1 MRNALLV
8 TILALT
14 TTAHA
19 AAPKKAESKAEE
31 AKKDGP
37 VSMVLCAPG
46 YAGSTKEAQPSIDA
60 LMKALA
66 QSAKW
71 DGKDLLGAYYETDKD
86 GIAALSKPDAALA
99 MVTLAFFLEQ
109 QDAAKLTPRMLA
121 SMKDRP
127 AMERWALAAKKGTVK
142 DAASLD
148 GFTIASGIS
157 FSPRFVRGPVLGA
170 WGKLPE
176 SVKFQQSKQPLSD
189 WRKAHGD
196 KVAVLLDEEMVKAL
210 PSLAWASDLE
220 VVYTSPPVPAA
231 VVATVLGRLSDAR
244 WKTMA
249 EGLVH
254 LADSPDGVK
263 ALEAVWKLKFFP
275 LDEKAVAAAQKAFK
289 DVK

>member
-176 SVKFQQSKQPLSD
+176 SVKF
-189 WRKAHGD
+189 
-196 KVAVLLDEEMVKAL
+196 
-210 PSLAWASDLE
+210 
-220 VVYTSPPVPAA
+220 PVPFLIRERMPVPVSSMTPAN
-231 VVATVLGRLSDAR
+231 V
-244 WKTMA
+244 
-249 EGLVH
+249 GLV
-254 LADSPDGVK
+254 ASPKVRVWLV
-263 ALEAVWKLKFFP
+263 APVRRTSEPATPEREAIVSL
-275 LDEKAVAAAQKAFK
+275 
-289 DVK
+289 